1 MNIGIVNVSSRGQV
15 VIPEQMRKNLKI
27 KEGSKLLAIEKN
39 GEIIFKK
46 DTDVI
51 KNLENLGKEESGWL
65 ALAEKSLN
73 EVWDNK
79 KDKEA
84 WGRYL
89 NG

>member
-73 EVWDNK
+73 EIWDNK
-79 KDKEA
+79 KDEEA